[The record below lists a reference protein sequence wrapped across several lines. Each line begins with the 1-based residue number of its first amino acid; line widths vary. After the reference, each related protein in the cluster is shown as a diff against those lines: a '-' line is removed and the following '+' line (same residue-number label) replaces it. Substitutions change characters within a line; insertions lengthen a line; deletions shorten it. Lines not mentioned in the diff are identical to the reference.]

1 LSGARGRSGSPF
13 LLLARAGFVARGIM
27 YLLVAWLALR
37 VGRSEDAGGALAYL
51 GTGGGRAVLAAMAL
65 GFAGYAAWRLVDAAL
80 DTSGR
85 GSDLKGIGKR
95 LVAAGSGVIH
105 CGLAVSA
112 ARLALGGHRSGGG
125 SSRTAETGAATVIH
139 FPGGEALLLAAAA
152 VLAGVAVVQ
161 IALGVRLRFMR
172 HLSPEAERHLWI
184 KAVGAIGY
192 CARGLIFAAA
202 AWLMF
207 RASAD
212 HAPSEAGGLGDSLA
226 ALPALARAAAA
237 GGLALFGLFSLI
249 EARFRRM
256 PEPHLK
262 GRAKRLTR

>member
-1 LSGARGRSGSPF
+1 MSLSDRNSGF
-13 LLLARAGFVARGIM
+13 LLLARFGFVARGIM

-51 GTGGGRAVLAAMAL
+51 GTGGGKAVLGAMAA

-80 DTSGR
+80 DTTDR
-85 GSDLKGIGKR
+85 GSDWKGAAKR
-95 LVAAGSGVIH
+95 CVAAGSGAVH
-105 CGLAVSA
+105 AGLAFTA
-112 ARLALGGHRSGGG
+112 AKLALGGHGSGG
-125 SSRTAETGAATVIH
+125 SSRTAETGAATAIH
-139 FPGGEALLLAAAA
+139 LPGGEALLLLASA
-152 VLAGVAVVQ
+152 VLASVAIVQ
-161 IALGVRLRFMR
+161 IGLGVRLRFLR
-172 HLSPEAERHLWI
+172 HMKPEAEKHWWI

-192 CARGLIFAAA
+192 CARGVVFAAA

-212 HAPSEAGGLGDSLA
+212 HAPREAGGLGDSLA
-226 ALPALARAAAA
+226 AVPALARAGAAA
-237 GGLALFGLFSLI
+237 GLAVFGLFSLT

-262 GRAKRLTR
+262 ARAKKLAG